1 MVASVENS
9 PDLHAFPDHE
19 VMQWCLEGVRDRR
32 LSKEEAVRTL
42 ESDAGWMPVSV
53 EPEDGLIYFANV
65 GERSLSRWQ
74 FVYSIKA
81 LAADDPP
88 LKSFSVDFSVL
99 EDLQPG

>member
-32 LSKEEAVRTL
+32 LTKDEAARVI
-42 ESDAGWMPVSV
+42 ESDSGWMPVSV

-65 GERSLSRWQ
+65 GERSLARWQ

-81 LAADDPP
+81 IAADDPS
-88 LKSFSVDFSVL
+88 LQSFSVDFGVL
-99 EDLQPG
+99 EGLQAR